1 MFKKKVLFIGIFFI
15 FALVYIILHMSSGK
29 ITKKIVEPLDMALYF
44 VQGPDDG
51 SSYVSVGIFSK
62 MLKQEKIDD
71 QIKGSDGKSKA
82 KQRDDKLYYE
92 IDKSMWKDK
101 VLFWALDENGKK
113 NKIKKG
119 IKLISSPDGGRLYFT
134 ADSFYNAIYEI
145 ENNSLPKQ
153 GNKIYAEVTIGKN
166 VIISN
171 TVAIPAKLSGECENI
186 IKKAEVETFLGNY
199 DNLMPIAEKLIS
211 IKGDSYLGY
220 WYKGLALENEKDYKS
235 ALSLFETALKKYHQP
250 SQDNILYEPP
260 ILLAK
265 KIKELKK
272 ITRR

>member
-1 MFKKKVLFIGIFFI
+1 MFKKIILFIGIVFI
-15 FALVYIILHMSSGK
+15 FALVFIILQMSSGK
-29 ITKKIVEPLDMALYF
+29 ITKKIVEPLDVALYY

-51 SSYVSVGIFSK
+51 SSCVSVGIFSK
-62 MLKQEKIDD
+62 ILRQEKIDD
-71 QIKGSDGKSKA
+71 QIKGRDGKSKA
-82 KQRDDKLYYE
+82 KQSDYELYYE
-92 IDKSMWKDK
+92 IDKSMWQDE
-101 VLFWALDENGKK
+101 VLFWALDENGRK
-113 NKIKKG
+113 NEIKKG
-119 IKLISSPDGGRLYFT
+119 IKLISSPDEGELCFT
-134 ADSFYNAIYEI
+134 ADSFYSAIYEI
-145 ENNSLPKQ
+145 KNDCSLKQ
-153 GNKIYAEVTIGKN
+153 GNRIYAEVTIGKN

-171 TVAIPAKLSGECENI
+171 TVTIPAKLSGECENI

-199 DNLMPIAEKLIS
+199 DKLMPIAEKIIS

-250 SQDNILYEPP
+250 SQDNILCEPP
-260 ILLAK
+260 MLLAK

>member
-1 MFKKKVLFIGIFFI
+1 MFKKKILFIGIVFI
-15 FALVYIILHMSSGK
+15 FALVLIIMHMSSGK
-29 ITKKIVEPLDMALYF
+29 IIKKTVEPLDTALYF

-62 MLKQEKIDD
+62 MLKQENIDD
-71 QIKGSDGKSKA
+71 QIKGRDGKSKT
-82 KQRDDKLYYE
+82 KQSGDKLYFE
-92 IDKSMWKDK
+92 IDKSMWKDE
-101 VLFWALDENGKK
+101 VLFWALDENGQK

-119 IKLISSPDGGRLYFT
+119 IKLISSPDEGKLCFT

-145 ENNSLPKQ
+145 KNDCLSKQ
-153 GNKIYAEVTIGKN
+153 GNKIYVEVTIGKN

-171 TVAIPAKLSGECENI
+171 TVTIPVKPLGEYENL
-186 IKKAEVETFLGNY
+186 IKKAEVEVFLGNY
-199 DNLMPIAEKLIS
+199 DKLIPIAEKIIS
-211 IKGDSYLGY
+211 IKGDSCLGY

-250 SQDNILYEPP
+250 SQNNYLYEPP
-260 ILLAK
+260 MHLAK

-272 ITRR
+272 IMRR